1 MPLYVKI
8 IIQLCIKHVLNL
20 SSIILLIN
28 TFVPG
33 IIEDSITAH
42 KIQQSNINYKS
53 IKNSKEK

>member
-1 MPLYVKI
+1 MPFYVKI
-8 IIQLCIKHVLNL
+8 IQLYIKHVLNL

-42 KIQQSNINYKS
+42 KIQRSNINDKS